1 LVKNIPSAR
10 AVYKRHAQKVY
21 SLPKVKHTFC
31 AEGNGKKDTLCALQ
45 CTALHCKTRKQDTFC
60 ACRFR
65 QFRPRNLRPFALCPP
80 PFSLSHTHK
89 RAHSFVTYISIHM
102 QLTTKNVFQLRAAF
116 QAKFGSKAVAP
127 DDTGTLNTLNTL
139 QHTATHCNTL
149 QHTCSTLQCTA
160 THCNALQFA
169 TAQCNALQHAATH

>member
-1 LVKNIPSAR
+1 M
-10 AVYKRHAQKVY
+10 
-21 SLPKVKHTFC
+21 PKVIYTFC

-45 CTALHCKTRKQDTFC
+45 CTALHCKTRKEDTFC

-65 QFRPRNLRPFALCPP
+65 QIRSRNLRPFALCPP

-127 DDTGTLNTLNTL
+127 DDTGTLYALQHT

-149 QHTCSTLQCTA
+149 QHTATRCNTLQRTA
-160 THCNALQFA
+160 AHMQHTAMHCNALQR
-169 TAQCNALQHAATH
+169 TAIRYSTMQHTATHCKTLTQQN